1 MFHTAKYKGGRI
13 TWARKINPVVFDAVC
28 SAANI
33 YGNESLPDA
42 SLAERYTSLVFD
54 EEFATAGDISNIVGS
69 EVVGGIEN
77 YNPEKL
83 TQENLVTYASK

>member
-54 EEFATAGDISNIVGS
+54 EEFLSVTRQQTTDTANIRRRMEIAGS
-69 EVVGGIEN
+69 FL
-77 YNPEKL
+77 YNMMPNE
-83 TQENLVTYASK
+83 